1 MAKSKYVNPF
11 RPGAGHMPPYLAG
24 RKSERNE
31 FLRLLAQDIVLENMV
46 LTGLRGVGKT
56 VLLDT
61 FKPNAMSAGWLWVGT
76 DLSETTSLSESHI
89 CIRMLADL
97 SVVTSSVTL
106 DRHQEQRIGFGE
118 RSTVERKFDFGT
130 MSALFSDTPGL
141 SSDKLKAVLET
152 AWEVLQPHSI
162 RGIVFA
168 YDEAQNMKDHAAKH
182 QYPLSLM
189 LDVFQ
194 SIQKKGIPFMLLL
207 TGLPTLFPK
216 LVEARTF
223 SERMFHVVFL
233 DRLDESE
240 SRDAIVKPVQKL
252 PSQTQMNKESVEL
265 VIGDSGGYPYFIQFI
280 CREVY
285 DVFLQS
291 TGENLS
297 VPIIDI
303 KRKLDTD
310 FFSGRWA
317 KATDRQRELLTL
329 VAHLPNCDTE
339 FTIQAVSELSKQM
352 LEKPFSNSQ
361 ISNMFV
367 KLARPAWFTRIAM
380 ENTLLPSRCLANL
393 FSVKVLLT
401 KK

>member
-1 MAKSKYVNPF
+1 M
-11 RPGAGHMPPYLAG
+11 
-24 RKSERNE
+24 
-31 FLRLLAQDIVLENMV
+31 
-46 LTGLRGVGKT
+46 
-56 VLLDT
+56 
-61 FKPNAMSAGWLWVGT
+61 
-76 DLSETTSLSESHI
+76 
-89 CIRMLADL
+89 
-97 SVVTSSVTL
+97 
-106 DRHQEQRIGFGE
+106 
-118 RSTVERKFDFGT
+118 
-130 MSALFSDTPGL
+130 
-141 SSDKLKAVLET
+141 
-152 AWEVLQPHSI
+152 
-162 RGIVFA
+162 
-168 YDEAQNMKDHAAKH
+168 
-182 QYPLSLM
+182 
-189 LDVFQ
+189 FQ

-207 TGLPTLFPK
+207 TGLPTLFSK

-367 KLARPAWFTRIAM
+367 KLGAAGLVYKNRHGKYSFAVPMLGEFIQRQGIAD
-380 ENTLLPSRCLANL
+380 
-393 FSVKVLLT
+393 
-401 KK
+401 